1 MKLRPI
7 GTPRPWSAH
16 TTPTSATSNAI
27 TTRVRFEAGEVD
39 ELTGVG
45 CAGRRSNARGGATVR
60 VEQETTLHSRDSEPP
75 PAADEDRSG
84 EPIGEHRRSG
94 RLVMSRDIE
103 RKMPGKPT
111 MTEDKKLLERSVR
124 PAFLDTDTWRS
135 LRILAEFVEGFDAL
149 AQIGRAITVF
159 GSARV
164 KEGDPAY
171 DIAREIGRLLAL
183 DGYAVITGGGPGV
196 MEAANRGCQEGG
208 GLSVGC
214 NIELPHEQDINPY
227 VDLGV
232 EFRYFFARKTM
243 FVKDADGFVIMP
255 GGYGTLDEL
264 MEALT
269 LIQTGKIEHFPVIL
283 VGSEFFGPFLDWIKG
298 TLVEQGMIAPQ
309 DLDLIQVTDDP
320 KRVIEIV
327 RQASKNRDAAEAS
340 TAAASEMGA
349 SRTAPNA

>member
-1 MKLRPI
+1 M
-7 GTPRPWSAH
+7 
-16 TTPTSATSNAI
+16 
-27 TTRVRFEAGEVD
+27 
-39 ELTGVG
+39 
-45 CAGRRSNARGGATVR
+45 
-60 VEQETTLHSRDSEPP
+60 HSRDSEPR
-75 PAADEDRSG
+75 PAAEQDRTG
-84 EPIGEHRRSG
+84 EPIGEHRRLG
-94 RLVMSRDIE
+94 RLVVSRDLD
-103 RKMPGKPT
+103 RKMPGLPT
-111 MTEDKKLLERSVR
+111 MTEDKKLLERSAR

-171 DIAREIGRLLAL
+171 DIAREIGRLLAEE
-183 DGYAVITGGGPGV
+183 GYAVITGGGPGV
-196 MEAANRGCQEGG
+196 MEAANRGCREGG

-214 NIELPHEQDINPY
+214 NIELPHEQSINAY

-243 FVKDADGFVIMP
+243 FVKYADGFVIMP

-283 VGSEFFGPFLDWIKG
+283 VGSEFFRPFLAWLKA
-298 TLVEQGMIAPQ
+298 TLAGEGMIAPE
-309 DLDLIQVTDDP
+309 DLDLIEVTDDP
-320 KRVIEIV
+320 KRVVEIV
-327 RQASKNRDAAEAS
+327 REASARRDAAEAR
-340 TAAASEMGA
+340 TAAAAAPTEVR